1 MSLLLGLL
9 GGGGCFFIASIFEEG
24 LTERGFA
31 YLRGPAY
38 SIYRNNALDY
48 LFKQAEDGINSP

>member
-1 MSLLLGLL
+1 MSLPLGWREGWGL
-9 GGGGCFFIASIFEEG
+9 FIASIFEEG

-38 SIYRNNALDY
+38 SIYRNKALDC
-48 LFKQAEDGINSP
+48 LFKQAEDVVNSP